1 MTSKQKGMFPFFG
14 RENKREERRLQTE
27 ISRTDKVDEDKYSDT
42 DEHEPFVEPGESQ
55 SSKEKL

>member
-1 MTSKQKGMFPFFG
+1 MFPFFG